1 MLPSRPRTAPS
12 ASAPLPG
19 AGMPQERLAQIAA
32 RLTFVD
38 LKHRYAAAAAGV
50 PGSRGEWLR
59 LQVRQTEAL
68 SDLWM
73 LRGAVFSALSE
84 LDSDRASLARIDL
97 YSALSSVFP
106 DDDALMPALS

>member
-1 MLPSRPRTAPS
+1 MVTPRPHVQIS
-12 ASAPLPG
+12 ASSPLPG

-50 PGSRGEWLR
+50 PGSQGDWLR
-59 LQVRQTEAL
+59 LQVRQTEGL

-73 LRGAVFSALSE
+73 LRGAVFSALRE
-84 LDSDRASLARIDL
+84 VDSDRASLARLDL
-97 YSALSSVFP
+97 YSALASVFP
-106 DDDALMPALS
+106 DDDALMPVLS